1 MSMIV
6 EKRITDL
13 THTSNKNTKPEY
25 PNDLR
30 RNNVRNSYRP

>member
-1 MSMIV
+1 MIV

-13 THTSNKNTKPEY
+13 THTNNKNTKPEY

-30 RNNVRNSYRP
+30 RNNARNSYRP